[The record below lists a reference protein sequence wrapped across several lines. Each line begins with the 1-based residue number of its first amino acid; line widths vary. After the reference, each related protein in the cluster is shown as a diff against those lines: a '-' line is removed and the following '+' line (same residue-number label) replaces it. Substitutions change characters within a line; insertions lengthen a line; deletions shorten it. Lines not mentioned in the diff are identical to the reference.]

1 MARSLRRNGKWEFSA
16 LLLHQRPVSCRIAA
30 GKLTA
35 LSGQLNSILV
45 CADSQ
50 ETGAE
55 QRLYTASTMTGELT
69 VDQLAVFQGNY
80 LDIDMW
86 SSANFVSVV

>member
-35 LSGQLNSILV
+35 LSGQLLALSIPK
-45 CADSQ
+45 
-50 ETGAE
+50 
-55 QRLYTASTMTGELT
+55 YLT
-69 VDQLAVFQGNY
+69 VKAHASLWNP
-80 LDIDMW
+80 
-86 SSANFVSVV
+86 

>member
-1 MARSLRRNGKWEFSA
+1 M
-16 LLLHQRPVSCRIAA
+16 
-30 GKLTA
+30 
-35 LSGQLNSILV
+35 